1 MSFVSNFSDTF
12 KNLQPQ
18 INAVSS
24 ASLSIKQSKK
34 LKKILEVV
42 LAFGNYMNSSKRG
55 PVYGFKLQSLESLLE
70 TKTHDKK
77 QTLLHFI
84 VQTVAD
90 KFPDVNNF
98 QTELT
103 FIDKAAQ
110 VSLENVQFDMNELE
124 KGMRNTRKEY
134 EIRME
139 STNNNNSKHIH
150 ETSSSLQHLREFLG
164 KAEQQFA
171 ELTNKYKTSQEQFN
185 QCVEYFGET
194 PRSQSP
200 SVFFSTFV
208 KFLKAF
214 NQAKLENENRIKAQ
228 ESDAAAAAA
237 AAAIAAASL
246 NNSNSSP
253 STMQMNN
260 SRGRQLN
267 GPTSEMLKELKKRNP
282 NNSTNGTTTITT
294 TTNSATNGSTA
305 QNGSRTRPQ
314 VKKEINI
321 EDLIEE
327 INRGYVTADAERRK
341 RQRTQEIKKDF
352 VKTSPIQII

>member
-1 MSFVSNFSDTF
+1 M
-12 KNLQPQ
+12 
-18 INAVSS
+18 
-24 ASLSIKQSKK
+24 
-34 LKKILEVV
+34 
-42 LAFGNYMNSSKRG
+42 
-55 PVYGFKLQSLESLLE
+55 E

-84 VQTVAD
+84 VQTVTD
-90 KFPDVNNF
+90 KFPDVTNF
-98 QTELT
+98 ETELT
-103 FIDKAAQ
+103 FIDKAAM

-139 STNNNNSKHIH
+139 AKTVDTQNLKD
-150 ETSSSLQHLREFLG
+150 FLH

-171 ELTNKYKTSQEQFN
+171 ELTNKYKTSQEQFH
-185 QCVEYFGET
+185 QCVEYFGEA

-200 SVFFSTFV
+200 TAFFLTFV

-214 NQAKLENENRIKAQ
+214 NQAKLENEQRIKVQ

-237 AAAIAAASL
+237 ANAYN

-253 STMQMNN
+253 QINN
-260 SRGRQLN
+260 PRQTNGRPSYAN
-267 GPTSEMLKELKKRNP
+267 GTTNEMIKELKKRNP
-282 NNSTNGTTTITT
+282 QNG
-294 TTNSATNGSTA
+294 
-305 QNGSRTRPQ
+305 QNGSVNAAVTNGGNNTNGGNMGGRSRPQ

-327 INRGYVTADAERRK
+327 INRGYITADAERRK
-341 RQRTQEIKKDF
+341 RQRTQEIKKEF

>member
-139 STNNNNSKHIH
+139 SSSNNNSKHMH
-150 ETSSSLQHLREFLG
+150 ETSSSLQHLREFLS

-237 AAAIAAASL
+237 AAAIAAAASL

-253 STMQMNN
+253 STLQMNN

-282 NNSTNGTTTITT
+282 NNSTNGTTT
-294 TTNSATNGSTA
+294 NSAAGQA